1 MAAKDYIDPKGY
13 WIDPARNVR
22 RMGAEDGE
30 QHLILK
36 ATETCSEELLYK
48 AIVACVSAK
57 Q

>member
-13 WIDPARNVR
+13 WINPARNVR